1 MESDTTVR
9 LTTQIRRSLTSELGA
24 PGRVVLTSA
33 MTGGLFFGGF
43 LVALPTLLDR
53 TLVPTVQAITQVLF
67 VFGVLLGLLHGSLL
81 GYLGRPSDMTRRRAI
96 GSVIA
101 GALWAVPCLA
111 ISYWI
116 TLWISI
122 SRWSLE
128 SGTPILIGGVGF
140 AWLVAFAISAWCTR
154 EVWRATGNAVGRWQ
168 DRRLGTLL
176 AALTF
181 AVMAVLFIA
190 RRPEIWWSDVQVS
203 LVGAIVL
210 ALGLTLWAALPIEV
224 LLLHVFHRHRAV

>member
-1 MESDTTVR
+1 
-9 LTTQIRRSLTSELGA
+9 
-24 PGRVVLTSA
+24 

-53 TLVPTVQAITQVLF
+53 TLVPTVPAITQILF
-67 VFGVLLGLLHGSLL
+67 VFGSALGLVHGSLL
-81 GYLGRPSDMTRRRAI
+81 GYLGRPNGMTRAQAVA
-96 GSVIA
+96 SLIA
-101 GALWAVPCLA
+101 GLLWAVPCIA
-111 ISYWI
+111 ISFWI

-128 SGTPILIGGVGF
+128 SGTPILIAGVGF
-140 AWLVAFAISAWCTR
+140 AWLVAIAISAWCTR
-154 EVWRATGNAVGRWQ
+154 EIWHATGTAVGRWQ

-181 AVMAVLFIA
+181 AVMAVLFVA

-203 LVGAIVL
+203 LVGALVL
-210 ALGLTLWAALPIEV
+210 ALGLTLWAALPLEV
-224 LLLHVFHRHRAV
+224 LALHLFHRHRAA